1 MFYERYFKYLVPV
14 HNKTPITDFE
24 KYSHILIKRKGSEVI
39 TSKQSNFEAT
49 EEDELLAA
57 VDAIKPFYENL
68 NNSVELSYKDV
79 LYLSNGFY
87 KFYPKKVTNKN
98 NFTITSNFIKL
109 QSENLIQVTSKYK
122 VKYNDNVLYNFLNY
136 PSNSLEIIL
145 DDTFSPLISKNN
157 LDTDNKYIV
166 YKLENNEYAPQFIIS
181 SDGTEEQEDFNLLL
195 NSHEEFLRPY
205 FILPFKTEVLLN
217 YKDNEQTTEKL
228 ILVNATFED
237 KKEELSKLIPHINF
251 NI

>member
-1 MFYERYFKYLVPV
+1 MKITSPKNRNKSKLFSRISKYFKIE
-14 HNKTPITDFE
+14 NNQDF
-24 KYSHILIKRKGSEVI
+24 IIDSE
-39 TSKQSNFEAT
+39 
-49 EEDELLAA
+49 
-57 VDAIKPFYENL
+57 AIIFNE
-68 NNSVELSYKDV
+68 
-79 LYLSNGFY
+79 
-87 KFYPKKVTNKN
+87 TA
-98 NFTITSNFIKL
+98 
-109 QSENLIQVTSKYK
+109 
-122 VKYNDNVLYNFLNY
+122 
-136 PSNSLEIIL
+136 
-145 DDTFSPLISKNN
+145 KNN